1 MDRSL
6 LIIIAGPTAVG
17 KTKLAIQLAKDFQ
30 SSIFSC
36 DSRQFYKELNIG
48 TAKPSKDEL
57 KEVNHFFINNKSIR
71 DYYSAGDYEKD
82 IITKLNQY
90 FKTNKIAFLVGGSGM
105 YIDAVCKGL
114 DQLPKNNKIR
124 NRLNQQFLERGINNI
139 QKQLQNL
146 DPEHYYKMDIN
157 NPQRI
162 IRALEVCI
170 LTGKPYS
177 SFLLNTSKKR
187 DFDYLKFLLH
197 LEKEQ
202 LQSNINSRVNRM
214 IKDGLIEE
222 AKNLSDFKNLN
233 ALKTVGYKELY
244 EYFNG
249 SLDINSAIEK
259 IKINTKKYSK
269 RQMTWFKK
277 DSDYEWVENSSHSK
291 SVHIISNRIKDYIN
305 G

>member
-1 MDRSL
+1 
-6 LIIIAGPTAVG
+6 
-17 KTKLAIQLAKDFQ
+17 
-30 SSIFSC
+30 
-36 DSRQFYKELNIG
+36 
-48 TAKPSKDEL
+48 
-57 KEVNHFFINNKSIR
+57 
-71 DYYSAGDYEKD
+71 
-82 IITKLNQY
+82 
-90 FKTNKIAFLVGGSGM
+90 
-105 YIDAVCKGL
+105 
-114 DQLPKNNKIR
+114 
-124 NRLNQQFLERGINNI
+124 
-139 QKQLQNL
+139 
-146 DPEHYYKMDIN
+146 MDIN

-187 DFDYLKFLLH
+187 EFDYLKFLLH

-249 SLDINSAIEK
+249 SLDINRAIEK
-259 IKINTKKYSK
+259 IKMNTTKYSK

-291 SVHIISNRIKDYIN
+291 SVHIISNGIKDYIN

>member
-57 KEVNHFFINNKSIR
+57 KEVNHFFINNKSIH
-71 DYYSAGDYEKD
+71 DYYSAGEYEKD
-82 IITKLNQY
+82 IIIKLNQY

-114 DQLPKNNKIR
+114 DQLPKNHKIR
-124 NRLNQQFLERGINNI
+124 NRLNQQFLERGINTI

-187 DFDYLKFLLH
+187 NFDYLKFLLH

-222 AKNLSDFKNLN
+222 AKNLSDYKNLN

-249 SLDINSAIEK
+249 SLDINRAIEK
-259 IKINTKKYSK
+259 IKMNTTKYSK